1 MFLTLMKVFHPENN
15 SRDYTGHGP
24 MHIFIGWE
32 APTGRRG
39 QEIRWEEEYGK
50 GNEKE
55 EKGRRRRRHQM
66 I

>member
-1 MFLTLMKVFHPENN
+1 MKVFYPENN

-39 QEIRWEEEYGK
+39 QEIRWEEE
-50 GNEKE
+50 
-55 EKGRRRRRHQM
+55 
-66 I
+66 